1 MYVIYLYICLWNSLN
16 SQGWSDKNTLQ
27 DLDEKIEPPQIKE
40 ERMHQNENE
49 KNNGT
54 SKDIACC
61 CTKCCCKFA
70 NHDKAH
76 GAQQQQQVDKHR
88 EKSHGAGETENNR
101 TLNPKK
107 FSKQQLQQ
115 LREKNA
121 RTRMCL
127 ITGGVELV
135 PLLARRRA
143 MQRPISLST
152 TDVTNCPNA
161 NK

>member
-1 MYVIYLYICLWNSLN
+1 M
-16 SQGWSDKNTLQ
+16 Q
-27 DLDEKIEPPQIKE
+27 DLDEKIEPE
-40 ERMHQNENE
+40 ETKTEQYRQNENGNK
-49 KNNGT
+49 KNN
-54 SKDIACC
+54 SKDVVAACC

-76 GAQQQQQVDKHR
+76 GMQQQQQNNGDKQH
-88 EKSHGAGETENNR
+88 EKSHAENENR
-101 TLNPKK
+101 NLNPKK
-107 FSKQQLQQ
+107 FTKQQMQQ

-121 RTRMCL
+121 KTRMCL

-152 TDVTNCPNA
+152 TDVTKCPNA